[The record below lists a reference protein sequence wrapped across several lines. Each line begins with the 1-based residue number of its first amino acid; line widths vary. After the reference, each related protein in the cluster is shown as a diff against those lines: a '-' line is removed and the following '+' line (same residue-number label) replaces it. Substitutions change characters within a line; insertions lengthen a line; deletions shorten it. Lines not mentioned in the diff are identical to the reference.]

1 MFERYLPLKNKI
13 STAEVVRVTDSYVD
27 IRIGKLETKLPD
39 KEMIPGETFNKGDL
53 IKVYIKIFKVHPKG
67 QE

>member
-1 MFERYLPLKNKI
+1 M
-13 STAEVVRVTDSYVD
+13 D